1 MAKSFKT
8 KTGEME
14 PVEFDIDG
22 ETFVCKPDI
31 PGTALLEFTQGMS
44 VRHDGTQS
52 DAILNLLTTAMEE
65 AEYERFRKFAD
76 DPANRVDV
84 DILIGVSQY
93 IVGEYGRTRPTKPS
107 GDSSPGR
114 ETTGTTSKDE

>member
-1 MAKSFKT
+1 MPKSFTT
-8 KTGEME
+8 KKEELE

-22 ETFVCKPDI
+22 EGFICKPDI

-52 DAILNLLTTAMEE
+52 EAIINLLKTAMEE
-65 AEYERFRKFAD
+65 PEYERFRKFVD
-76 DPANRVDV
+76 DPANHVDV

-93 IVGEYGRTRPTKPS
+93 LVREYGRTRPTKPS
-107 GDSSPGR
+107 GASTPGR
-114 ETTGTTSKDE
+114 AATGTSSKAE